1 MNNTTSIT
9 TKSTSINIKQFLPVC
24 HPKSKHVQNN
34 NSLPLHQNPNPLS
47 HLKNNSNIITQ
58 RKYKKD
64 LENLLNSRSKQ
75 FSHSKQISN
84 LIYKKINDINK
95 GNLRHISV
103 TRLSKPRIKVEPNT
117 TASTGNKKNISF
129 EKVNVPKIS
138 DTKDK
143 TKRNLHKFSFHL
155 IPVSSNKASIIN
167 YTNNAIKKN
176 NIISINKQYSL
187 NSSSSR
193 KNSNSISRSKA
204 KITKNNDGIVSKAKT
219 KIKKANLIPINP
231 KNKTI
236 STSSSINNNNNNNNN
251 SKRNSHKHIHYINNN
266 QSNTYLNTLT
276 ISPKNNQTYRSSC
289 PQDVFEYIDDIYN
302 NLLIEEQNYCVS
314 NTKIN
319 PLYMTNQKFISI
331 DMRCILVNW
340 LIEVHFQLQYKDSTL
355 FLCISLIDRYLSYNT
370 VERVNYQLLGIA
382 ALFISCK
389 QEEIS
394 IPNPKDFLF
403 LTENAY
409 TLEQMFSM
417 ENELLHFT
425 NFYLLIPTTL
435 DFLMIHIKKQN
446 LSNKEKHFALYL
458 ITCVLNEY
466 KLLKYTNSI
475 ISCAVMY
482 ITHKFFSKNNYQ
494 LFMDSNLYTL
504 PNNNNNN
511 NYKHSE
517 IFKQCILDICY
528 CVDTTSNSEYT
539 ATKIKFENE
548 IYNKVSLLIPNK

>member
-9 TKSTSINIKQFLPVC
+9 AKSTSINLKQFLPVC

-64 LENLLNSRSKQ
+64 LENILNSRSKQ
-75 FSHSKQISN
+75 FSHSKHISN

-95 GNLRHISV
+95 VNLRHISV

-129 EKVNVPKIS
+129 EKVNIPKIS
-138 DTKDK
+138 DNKDK
-143 TKRNLHKFSFHL
+143 TKRNLHMFSFHL

-176 NIISINKQYSL
+176 NIISINKHNSL

-193 KNSNSISRSKA
+193 TNSNSINRSKP
-204 KITKNNDGIVSKAKT
+204 KIAKNNEVIITKAKT
-219 KIKKANLIPINP
+219 KKTNLIPINP
-231 KNKTI
+231 KGKTI
-236 STSSSINNNNNNNNN
+236 STSSSINNNNNNNT
-251 SKRNSHKHIHYINNN
+251 KRNSNQLHYINNN
-266 QSNTYLNTLT
+266 QTNTSLNTLI
-276 ISPKNNQTYRSSC
+276 ISPKHNQTYHSLC
-289 PQDVFEYIDDIYN
+289 PQDVFEYIDDIYG
-302 NLLIEEQNYCVS
+302 NLLIEEQSYCES

-319 PLYMTNQKFISI
+319 PLYMANQKYIST

-355 FLCISLIDRYLSYNT
+355 FLCVSLIDRYLSYNT
-370 VERVNYQLLGIA
+370 IERINYQLLGIA

-458 ITCVLNEY
+458 IKSSSIPIGALSVPGSSY
-466 KLLKYTNSI
+466 KSSMPKSI
-475 ISCAVMY
+475 
-482 ITHKFFSKNNYQ
+482 
-494 LFMDSNLYTL
+494 LR
-504 PNNNNNN
+504 
-511 NYKHSE
+511 
-517 IFKQCILDICY
+517 
-528 CVDTTSNSEYT
+528 
-539 ATKIKFENE
+539 
-548 IYNKVSLLIPNK
+548 